1 MMENDMKDCKNEFRI
16 DKLNPQNFM
25 TNVNRIQLV
34 GLAYN
39 LINGFRRL
47 ALPKDYHQV
56 QMETLRTKFIKIA
69 VKRVK
74 KAKRIIFK

>member
-1 MMENDMKDCKNEFRI
+1 MKDCKNEFRI